1 MTLKKIQIHKTINNV
16 VPGNWIFLCNLDMN
30 AWRENF
36 FVYILH
42 IVLLSLLSYYAT
54 VAVTTS
60 GNWYF
65 YAKKALLYIHSTSH
79 LKKAIFPNRKNCFTF
94 IRACPLVRVK
104 YTVHFHSNVLFCNFC
119 DQGFCYYVHRILK
132 GGPSPLESRIL
143 TAKISWQVT

>member
-1 MTLKKIQIHKTINNV
+1 MLCQEIESFYVIWIWMLDEKT
-16 VPGNWIFLCNLDMN
+16 FLYTFC
-30 AWRENF
+30 
-36 FVYILH
+36 ILCYYR
-42 IVLLSLLSYYAT
+42 YYAT

-60 GNWYF
+60 GNWHF